1 VSFTTGGGG
10 GNDLNKDSRTFGN
23 QPALTE
29 MFRSLIRKAYVDPN
43 RGSSAPAQTG
53 AIIINLD
60 NSIRPLFAGMCGIPQ
75 IPPGGWQIVG
85 VHLAAGTWNP
95 TSLRLQPISCTATID
110 LRLASLGTWGA
121 AGGVPLSP
129 SPIQLL
135 NQAEVD
141 IDITGWITSLQPG
154 DQLIYSLSQFIGN
167 ATCITMTIAM
177 KRIDLIDVGNPPLV
191 DADGDGF
198 TDSNG
203 DPFTVRE

>member
-10 GNDLNKDSRTFGN
+10 GGLNPDARTFES
-23 QPALTE
+23 QPALVE

-53 AIIINLD
+53 AIIVNLD
-60 NSIRPLFAGMCGIPQ
+60 NSVRPLFAGMCGIPQ

-95 TSLRLQPISCTATID
+95 TSLRLQPISCTAVID

-121 AGGVPLSP
+121 AGGIPLGTNP
-129 SPIQLL
+129 SLN
-135 NQAEVD
+135 NQAEADVD
-141 IDITGWITSLQPG
+141 ITNWITSLQPG
-154 DQLIYSLSQFIGN
+154 DQLIYSLSSFSGA

-177 KRIDLIDVGNPPLV
+177 KRIDQIDVGNPPLLDQNGNPV
-191 DADGDGF
+191 IDDSGF
-198 TDSNG
+198 A
-203 DPFTVRE
+203 FTIRE